1 MIKRTIMLLSLFAVS
16 TPAHADQIVQ
26 QFKDPSFSGV
36 GFSQQVLSIRQMEE
50 AHATA
55 NASALASAQAAAAA
69 AASNTPLAKFIS
81 LFTSQVYAQL
91 ATQLSNNLFTPG
103 SAAANAGT
111 FNLDGNTISY
121 VKSNSN
127 VTLTVVDSNGN
138 QTVVTV
144 PIATF
149 AF

>member
-1 MIKRTIMLLSLFAVS
+1 MLLSLCAIS
-16 TPAHADQIVQ
+16 SKAYADPIVQ
-26 QFKDPSFSGV
+26 QFKDPAFSGY
-36 GFSQQVLSIRQMEE
+36 GWSTHALQVQAAQE
-50 AHATA
+50 AHKAANDNAIATA
-55 NASALASAQAAAAA
+55 QANAASAAA
-69 AASNTPLAKFIS
+69 NTPLAKFIN

-91 ATQLSNNLFTPG
+91 ATQLSNNLFQAGG
-103 SAAANAGT
+103 SANTGT

-121 VKSNSN
+121 IKTGTN
-127 VTLTVVDSNGN
+127 VQLTVIDKAGN